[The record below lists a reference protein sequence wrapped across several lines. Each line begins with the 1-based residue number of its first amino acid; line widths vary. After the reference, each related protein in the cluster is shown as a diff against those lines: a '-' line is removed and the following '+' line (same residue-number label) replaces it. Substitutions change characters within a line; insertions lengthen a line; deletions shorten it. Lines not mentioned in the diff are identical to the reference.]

1 MGGEE
6 LTFDVWRRGGL
17 KFGGGKSTGFGDFSR
32 SKGGG
37 ERLRKFLAGGG
48 NLPPSALVGKTLMFD
63 YLTKTSIINL
73 KELTVNSIN
82 CIVWE
87 SNLSIRTQK

>member
-1 MGGEE
+1 ME
-6 LTFDVWRRGGL
+6 
-17 KFGGGKSTGFGDFSR
+17 GGGA
-32 SKGGG
+32 GGG
-37 ERLRKFLAGGG
+37 GGRMGKFLAGGG
-48 NLPPSALVGKTLMFD
+48 NPPPSALVGKTLMFD

-73 KELTVNSIN
+73 KEFTVNSIN

>member
-1 MGGEE
+1 MVEGSLLDLGIFLGGRGVGGVDGGENE
-6 LTFDVWRRGGL
+6 
-17 KFGGGKSTGFGDFSR
+17 KIFGCW
-32 SKGGG
+32 G
-37 ERLRKFLAGGG
+37 ESS
-48 NLPPSALVGKTLMFD
+48 PIVGKTLMFD